1 MAQLNNYVKC
11 QKCPLKLICKGGC
24 PMCGVFEFGSIFQ
37 PSSYLCQIEKEL
49 LPKVLLLIKEQPD
62 LAKIIF
68 DKFELK
74 IC

>member
-1 MAQLNNYVKC
+1 
-11 QKCPLKLICKGGC
+11 
-24 PMCGVFEFGSIFQ
+24 MCGVFEFGSIFQ